1 MTDQE
6 HEPQPQ
12 EGLDGETEGLVP
24 QEQAIDVGED
34 DIHREDI
41 SESPRYSEEAERE
54 ARDFGWKPRSE
65 WLGQVPP
72 GFVDDPAEYVRQKQ
86 ATRTYQVMEDRLRK
100 LEAMQTRAMQQQA
113 EAHQRQLQEI
123 QEQKRRAVDTA
134 DVKAYDQWTQRE
146 QELMRSAPQPA
157 QQEPQ
162 IDPEFF
168 TYAQSPEG
176 QWVNNPMLRE
186 EARLYL
192 NDHPGYWVLRGDEQ
206 AKVAKEFVAKK
217 YPHLFPKEPQKRPQ
231 RQMVDQGG
239 LGTQQSNEQY
249 RKLPNHAKAQFKRF
263 VEMGYFKDDKNGRE
277 QYAADY
283 FNA

>member
-157 QQEPQ
+157 QQSRRLTLS
-162 IDPEFF
+162 F
-168 TYAQSPEG
+168 SPTR
-176 QWVNNPMLRE
+176 NL
-186 EARLYL
+186 L
-192 NDHPGYWVLRGDEQ
+192 
-206 AKVAKEFVAKK
+206 
-217 YPHLFPKEPQKRPQ
+217 
-231 RQMVDQGG
+231 
-239 LGTQQSNEQY
+239 
-249 RKLPNHAKAQFKRF
+249 KAS
-263 VEMGYFKDDKNGRE
+263 G
-277 QYAADY
+277 
-283 FNA
+283 